1 VSPTTRRIREM
12 SFRVVECDVPEELT
26 LDDYRRRRD
35 QRPVRRN
42 STRRGAEG
50 RPPGTE
56 ATSTAR

>member
-1 VSPTTRRIREM
+1 MTPTTRRIREM

-35 QRPVRRN
+35 QRRTSRKPSRL
-42 STRRGAEG
+42 GAEG
-50 RPPGTE
+50 RPPGTA

>member
-26 LDDYRRRRD
+26 LDDYRRRD
-35 QRPVRRN
+35 QRPTSRKP
-42 STRRGAEG
+42 SRRGAEG
-50 RPPGTE
+50 RPPATE